1 MSELFTLK
9 IVSWENDGDDYK
21 TTYQHGLTAA
31 DVAFITAL
39 ADQFS
44 SRSAHCGGYGNEEW
58 DADTLVEM
66 IAEVLGEHPDVS
78 ADVRDTWTFAEG
90 QEQYV
95 YERLYEEVL
104 GWPVQYDYKFCRVVE
119 SVTSTAYLP
128 PVVEGH
134 TMEWVRKNHEE
145 AYKVLRESE
154 EQNRVWALKWQE
166 QADEALKYRQLLQK
180 TVDLYNS
187 PDHSHIDYMNFLG
200 VLKVILEGSEAE
212 QLVALLKIGS
222 EQAAKGN
229 TISGEELMEKLQEKF
244 G

>member
-9 IVSWENDGDDYK
+9 IVSWENDGDDYR

-31 DVAFITAL
+31 DAAFITAL

-44 SRSAHCGGYGNEEW
+44 SRSTHCGGFGNEEW
-58 DADTLVEM
+58 EADVLVEM
-66 IAEVLGEHPDVS
+66 IAEVLGEHPNVS
-78 ADVRDTWTFAEG
+78 DEIRDTWTFAEG

-95 YERLYEEVL
+95 YERIYEKIL

-119 SVTSTAYLP
+119 SVTSTPYLP

-145 AYKVLRESE
+145 AYKALRDAE
-154 EQNRVWALKWQE
+154 EKNRVWALKWQE
-166 QADEALKYRQLLQK
+166 QADAAIQYRALLKK

-187 PDHSHIDYMNFLG
+187 PNHSHLDYINFLG

-212 QLVALLKIGS
+212 KLVALLKIGS
-222 EQAAKGN
+222 DQAAKGN
-229 TISGEELMEKLQEKF
+229 TISGEELIEKLKEKF